1 MATGAPEVTT
11 VSTHEKSVFFPNL
24 NGVRFIAALLVI
36 LHHIEQ
42 YKSIFGK
49 LYGFPSRWHW
59 NFFRQIGP
67 LGVFLFFVLSGFL
80 ITYLL
85 LLERDR
91 TGTIHVGNFY
101 VRRIL
106 RIWPLYYFIVVLGL
120 FLLPQLPFFDVP
132 GETEFIY
139 QDFGVKVALFL
150 LILPNVATGV
160 YPHVPYLSQ
169 TWSIGVEEQFYYFWP
184 WVVRGVKKHLLW
196 VMIGLFFAFFLGRG
210 AVKVL
215 LPTTGFWVWIQAFVG
230 SLRISCMMLGALGAY
245 VVYYHRESRFV
256 KTLFLRRT
264 QVGLW
269 ALVVGMIATGVFV
282 PGVNQEIYSLV
293 FALLLVN
300 LAANPASIVRLTHPA
315 FEFLGKISYGLY
327 MYHTI
332 GVIVGIKLARHLG
345 PGVHDWLIYP
355 VAIGLT
361 VLIAS
366 VSYFGVEKQI
376 LKLKDRFTAVR
387 SGKL

>member
-1 MATGAPEVTT
+1 MAIGAPEVTT

-24 NGVRFIAALLVI
+24 NGVRFIAALLVM

-42 YKSIFGK
+42 YKYIFGN

-59 NFFRQIGP
+59 DFFRQIGP

-91 TGTIHVGNFY
+91 TGTVQVGNFY

-106 RIWPLYYFIVVLGL
+106 RIWPLYYFVVALGL
-120 FLLPQLPFFDVP
+120 FLLPQIPFLDVP
-132 GETEFIY
+132 GETDFLHE
-139 QDFGVKVALFL
+139 DFGVKVALFL

-184 WVVRGVKKHLLW
+184 WVVRGVRKNLLW
-196 VMIGLFFAFFLGRG
+196 VMVGMFFAFFLGRG

-215 LPTTGFWVWIQAFVG
+215 LPNTGFWVWIQAFVG

-245 VVYYHRESRFV
+245 LVYFHRGSRLV
-256 KTLFLRRT
+256 QTLFLRRT

-282 PGVNQEIYSLV
+282 PGVNQEIYSLL

-332 GVIVGIKLARHLG
+332 GVVVAIKLARTLG

-355 VAIGLT
+355 VAIGLS

-376 LKLKDRFTAVR
+376 LKLKDRFSVVR